1 MTTFAQITRFRA
13 AVDSPGS
20 DDPCDPAALWFVC
33 RPGEILVSFGDP
45 PLLPTGADCESLGVV
60 ALRRQY
66 LGTYDGHPCWS
77 IDPDPDAPVPEGLS
91 YLGLRA
97 LYGQIPDELFAV
109 AGRALQVVEW
119 DATHRFCGRCATET
133 VPVAGERARRCPKC
147 RLVSYPRLSPAVIV
161 LVERDGHALLA
172 QGANFTNGM
181 FSTLAG
187 FVEPGETLEE
197 AVAREIHEEVGIH
210 VTDITYFGSQPW
222 PFPHSLMIGFT
233 ARYAAGEITPDPKEI
248 AAAAWF
254 PPSALPPVTPSKL
267 SIARQLIDDFVHRNT
282 GRHDDHRGTL
292 EEG

>member
-1 MTTFAQITRFRA
+1 MSATPPTPRFLP
-13 AVDSPGS
+13 AVDPPVSAGV
-20 DDPCDPAALWFVC
+20 DTEPARWFVC
-33 RPGEILVSFGDP
+33 RPGEILVSTADP
-45 PLLPTGADCESLGVV
+45 ATLPSGADPESLGLA

-66 LGTYDGHPCWS
+66 LGTYDGQPCWS
-77 IDPDPDAPVPEGLS
+77 IDPDPDVPLPECFS

-97 LYGQIPDELFAV
+97 LYGQIPDDLFAV

-119 DATHRFCGRCATET
+119 DATHRFCGRCATPT
-133 VPVAGERARRCPKC
+133 HPVPGERARRCPAC

-210 VTDITYFGSQPW
+210 VTEIAYFGSQPW

-233 ARYAAGEITPDPKEI
+233 ARYQHGEITPDPKEI

-254 PPSALPPVTPSKL
+254 PPDALPPVTPSKL
-267 SIARQLIDDFVHRNT
+267 SIARRLIDDFVD
-282 GRHDDHRGTL
+282 RHTR
-292 EEG
+292 